1 MHAPQ
6 YHITRPGWS
15 LSIRTTARSSSE
27 VERSD
32 LLPEEERLV
41 TIVELLL
48 TRTPRPNEAHLG
60 DEDAAG
66 A

>member
-1 MHAPQ
+1 M
-6 YHITRPGWS
+6 
-15 LSIRTTARSSSE
+15 
-27 VERSD
+27 ERSD

-41 TIVELLL
+41 TIVERLL
-48 TRTPRPNEAHLG
+48 TRTPRPDEAHLG